1 MQGLLK
7 LSRLID
13 ALSERIGRTVLWL
26 VLVAVVISAG
36 NAIVRKVFDTSSNS
50 LLEIQW
56 YLFTAVFLLG
66 SGYTMLR
73 QGHVK
78 IDVVLGRFSKRTQI
92 KVEMF
97 GIVFFL
103 MPFVF
108 AVVSEVWP
116 LVVNAYNSGEMSE
129 NSGGLIRWP
138 VYALVPA
145 GFSLLGIQGVSEF
158 IKRLGFLLGLC
169 VDPTHPP
176 QNKTAEEE
184 LAEEIRKHQVNS
196 EVIDRV
202 EDFGDM
208 ALRPDNEGERK

>member
-13 ALSERIGRTVLWL
+13 ATSERIGRTVLWL
-26 VLVAVVISAG
+26 VLAAVVISAV
-36 NAIVRKVFDTSSNS
+36 NATVRKVFDTSSNS
-50 LLEIQW
+50 FLEIQW

-97 GIVFFL
+97 GILFFL
-103 MPFVF
+103 MPFVYS
-108 AVVSEVWP
+108 VVKEVWP
-116 LVVNAYNSGEMSE
+116 LVVNAYQSGEMSE

-138 VYALVPA
+138 VYALVPI
-145 GFSLLGIQGVSEF
+145 GFSLLGLQGISEF
-158 IKRLGFLLGLC
+158 IKRLGFLLGHC
-169 VDPTHPP
+169 GDPTRPP
-176 QNKTAEEE
+176 QTKTAEEE

-208 ALRPDNEGERK
+208 ALRPNEQGERK

>member
-7 LSRLID
+7 LSQLID

-26 VLVAVVISAG
+26 VLAAVVISAG

-78 IDVVLGRFSKRTQI
+78 IDVVLSRFSKRTQI
-92 KVEMF
+92 KIEMF
-97 GIVFFL
+97 GILFFL

-108 AVVSEVWP
+108 SVIREVWP
-116 LVVNAYNSGEMSE
+116 LVVNAYVSGEMSE
-129 NSGGLIRWP
+129 NAGGLIRWP
-138 VYALVPA
+138 VYALVPI
-145 GFSLLGIQGVSEF
+145 GFALLGVQGVSEF
-158 IKRLGFLLGLC
+158 IKRICYLKGLC
-169 VDPTHPP
+169 DDPTRPA

-184 LAEEIRKHQVNS
+184 LAEEIKKHQVNP
-196 EVIDRV
+196 EVVDRV

-208 ALRPDNEGERK
+208 AFRNDNEGESK